1 MEHRKRPGYL
11 FDLYTVDP
19 GELFYTAMEK
29 HSAHGDECRALY
41 QTPPAPRAFV
51 PVVYASVFKEPQPVD
66 RVGASFDVAKYVA
79 NKKKPRS

>member
-1 MEHRKRPGYL
+1 VTAYL
-11 FDLYTVDP
+11 FDLSTIHRS
-19 GELFYTAMEK
+19 ELFYTDMEK
-29 HSAHGDECRALY
+29 HPAQGDECRALY